1 MNRIKIIASSLI
13 FNIAETCLIFLVGIL
28 LELPTNEILI
38 IMITFMISRGCFG
51 SALHFKTWYRCLVWS
66 LLILL
71 SLFVL
76 LKVDLIVSIL
86 FAIFSAFIM
95 TGKSDIKDMYLWNNS
110 NEPSKYQDIIDFLKY
125 NEFDDK
131 LLEFEKKLSEK
142 NSLEYLIYKYRFKDN
157 KSFGEI
163 TKLLDLDSPR
173 IVEKLDKIAFA
184 MRLYCRI

>member
-13 FNIAETCLIFLVGIL
+13 FNIAETCLIFLVGKL

-95 TGKSDIKDMYLWNNS
+95 TGKSDIKNMYLWNNS
-110 NEPSKYQDIIDFLKY
+110 NEPSKYQDIIDFIKY

-163 TKLLDLDSPR
+163 TRLLDLDSPR

>member
-13 FNIAETCLIFLVGIL
+13 FNIAETCLIFLVGKL

-95 TGKSDIKDMYLWNNS
+95 TGKANIKDMYLWNNS
-110 NEPSKYQDIIDFLKY
+110 NEPSKYQDIIDFIKY

>member
-1 MNRIKIIASSLI
+1 MNRIKNIISSLI
-13 FNIAETCLIFLVGIL
+13 FNIAETCIIFLVGKL
-28 LELPTNEILI
+28 LLLPTNEIII
-38 IMITFMISRGCFG
+38 IMLTFMISRGFFG
-51 SALHFKTWYRCLVWS
+51 SALHFKTWYRCLIWS

-76 LKVDLIVSIL
+76 LKVDLTVSIL
-86 FAIFSAFIM
+86 FAIFSAVIM
-95 TGKSDIKDMYLWNNS
+95 TGKSDIKDMYLWNNN
-110 NEPSKYQDIIDFLKY
+110 NEPSKYQDIVEFIKY

-131 LLEFEKKLSEK
+131 LLEFEKKLSDK
-142 NSLEYLIYKYRFKDN
+142 NALEYLIYKYRFKEN

-184 MRLYCRI
+184 LRLYCKI

>member
-13 FNIAETCLIFLVGIL
+13 FNIAETCLIFLVGKL

-95 TGKSDIKDMYLWNNS
+95 TGKANIKDMYLWNNG
-110 NEPSKYQDIIDFLKY
+110 NEPSKYQDIIDFIKY